1 MGYKPEPLILPIH
14 VSVETPGS
22 TSIVFSW
29 MRFSQ
34 CESLSPA
41 DIQHP
46 PPQWQLSE
54 ERSYNSS
61 M

>member
-14 VSVETPGS
+14 ASVETPGS
-22 TSIVFSW
+22 ARIVFSW

-34 CESLSPA
+34 CESLSSE

-46 PPQWQLSE
+46 PHQW
-54 ERSYNSS
+54 
-61 M
+61 